1 MIKYHRNVDNIIQFV
16 DIDLT
21 RLTDEDR
28 KQLDAGITTYLNHIP
43 VEYRN
48 IYNYNKGNRLVY
60 ETEVLLPKANRKRK
74 NLLIVLG
81 NPAVHSVAEKM
92 FFSYQKTRTIGKWRE
107 HRFWKALAE
116 CGVLQFCEIPES
128 PTVDNIK
135 KINDY
140 KATSLLNGV
149 YKSDFNISLLPFF
162 SFPTPASGE
171 YSGVNGI
178 ARILGRR
185 LFKELKKF
193 EAERFERIV
202 MSNNI
207 THVICFHK
215 PSWEEIMKL
224 NYERVRMCY
233 VGSTR
238 LILSGNGKQQLLD
251 ALSDV

>member
-1 MIKYHRNVDNIIQFV
+1 MIKYETNVDNIIQFV
-16 DIDLT
+16 EIDLT

-43 VEYRN
+43 AEYRN
-48 IYNYNKGNRLVY
+48 IYNYDKGNRLVY
-60 ETEVLLPKANRKRK
+60 ETEVLLPKVNRKRK

-92 FFSYQKTRTIGKWRE
+92 FFSFQKTKTIGKWRE

-116 CGVLQFCEIPES
+116 CGLLQFCEILES
-128 PTVDNIK
+128 PTPDNIK

-149 YKSDFNISLLPFF
+149 YKSDFNVSLLPLF

-178 ARILGRR
+178 SRILGRR
-185 LFKELKKF
+185 LFQELKRF

-224 NYERVRMCY
+224 DHKRVHISY

-238 LILSGNGKQQLLD
+238 LILSGNGKQRLLD
-251 ALSDV
+251 VLCDV